1 MGLFYLKIKNMI
13 YEKKHE
19 IMKSP
24 DLSKMKEVIIDART
38 RIYIAHDASIEEAI
52 SRYHNRPAAQ
62 KVKI

>member
-1 MGLFYLKIKNMI
+1 MI